1 MKNLCELLA
10 DRVLVL
16 DGAMG
21 TMIQR
26 FDLSEDDFRMG
37 NKLWVKPHKSIRFR
51 GCNDLLC
58 LTRPDVICAIHEG
71 YLNAGADII
80 STNTFN
86 ANAISLADY
95 GLHDDALLIREINRA
110 GATLARAAADKAPLR
125 AWGGKAFVVGS
136 MGPTNKAAT
145 MSPDVTDPAA
155 RNVSYDELFAAYRT
169 QSCGLIEGGAD
180 ILLFETVFD
189 TLNLKAGLDAANA
202 AMAVCGKEL
211 PIMVSATLSDRSG
224 RTLSGQTIS
233 AFVTSVEDF
242 EHIIS
247 LGLNCS
253 FGPKNIIPNVKA
265 LGGYTSHFISAHPNA
280 GLPDELGNYN
290 VTPEA
295 FAEEIRRLLEKGMVN
310 IIGGC
315 CGTTPEHIAALRRV
329 VDEVALPH
337 KQPQREEKNMM
348 KPLA

>member
-1 MKNLCELLA
+1 MDKLLA

-26 FDLSEDDFRMG
+26 FDLTEEDFRWK
-37 NKLWVKPHKSIRFR
+37 NKLRLKPHNSMRFR

-58 LTRPDVICAIHEG
+58 LTRPDVITAIHKE

-95 GLHDDALLIREINRA
+95 ELHDDDELIRKINRA
-110 GATLARAAADKAPLR
+110 GAALARAAADKAPLR
-125 AWGGKAFVVGS
+125 AWGGKAIVAGS
-136 MGPTNKAAT
+136 MGPTNKTAT
-145 MSPDVTDPAA
+145 ISPDVTGSAV
-155 RNVSYDELFAAYRT
+155 RNVTYDELFTAYRA
-169 QSCGLIEGGAD
+169 QVCGLMEGGVD

-202 AMAVCGKEL
+202 VMAECGKDL
-211 PIMVSATLSDRSG
+211 PIMVSATVSRKSG
-224 RTLSGQTIS
+224 KILSGESLSEIV
-233 AFVTSVEDF
+233 ASVENV

-247 LGLNCS
+247 LGLNCCA
-253 FGPKNIIPNVKA
+253 GPKEIIPHVKTLA
-265 LGGYTSHFISAHPNA
+265 GYTSHFISTHPNA

-295 FAEEIRRLLEKGMVN
+295 FAEGIRQLLEKGVVN

-315 CGTTPEHIAALRRV
+315 CGTTPQHIAALRSV
-329 VDEVALPH
+329 VDEVALLH
-337 KQPQREEKNMM
+337 
-348 KPLA
+348 